1 MFTEHYFYF
10 IFYFQAPI
18 QEFNRNTPNLEQYST
33 MQYKIVSSYKIID
46 LQDLSCVLAKQNFGV
61 SYTIKEIGTKQKK
74 KEKQTVYYRKI

>member
-1 MFTEHYFYF
+1 
-10 IFYFQAPI
+10 
-18 QEFNRNTPNLEQYST
+18 
-33 MQYKIVSSYKIID
+33 MQFKIVSSYKIID